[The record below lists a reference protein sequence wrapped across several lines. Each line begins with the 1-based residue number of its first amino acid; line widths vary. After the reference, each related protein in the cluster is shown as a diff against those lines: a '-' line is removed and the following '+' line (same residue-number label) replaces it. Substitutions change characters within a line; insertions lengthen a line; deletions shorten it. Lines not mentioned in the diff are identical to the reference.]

1 MRNRA
6 HKVGYI
12 LNVLSDI
19 YETSC
24 LCQKWRDRGES
35 IALVPTM
42 GCLHAGHL
50 SLVKKAQTLADHV
63 VVSIFVNPLQFN
75 DVEDLLNY
83 PRTLE
88 EDIAKLSDFSLDLVF
103 APEAN
108 AFYPEGKNE
117 VAKIELGK
125 ITSILEGAQR
135 PGHFAGVATVVKR
148 LFGITLANV
157 AVFGEKDFQQ
167 LMVIRQLVAKCSL
180 DIKIIGMPT
189 YRELDGLAMSSRNSR
204 LTENERHKAPQI
216 FQQLEFIKA
225 AIVAGSTDFAGLE
238 RTASDRLLKAGFTPE
253 YIAIRKAGTLLTP
266 KNNEVELVVLAAAK
280 LGQTRLIDNL
290 RL

>member
-1 MRNRA
+1 MQ
-6 HKVGYI
+6 VF
-12 LNVLSDI
+12 SDI
-19 YETSC
+19 HETSR

-35 IALVPTM
+35 IAFVPTM

-50 SLVKKAQTLADHV
+50 SLIKKAQSLADHV

-88 EDIAKLSDFSLDLVF
+88 EDVVKLSDFSLDLVF
-103 APEAN
+103 APETN
-108 AFYPEGKNE
+108 AFYPEGENE
-117 VAKIELGK
+117 VAKIELGE
-125 ITSILEGAQR
+125 ITTILEGAQR

-148 LFGITLANV
+148 LFDIIQPNV

-167 LMVIRQLVAKCSL
+167 FMVIKQLASKFSL

-189 YRELDGLAMSSRNSR
+189 HRELDGLAMSSRNIR
-204 LTENERHKAPQI
+204 LTENERQKAPEI
-216 FQQLEFIKA
+216 FQQLESIKA
-225 AIVAGSTDFAGLE
+225 AIIAGSTDFAGLE
-238 RTASDRLLKAGFTPE
+238 RMASDNLLKAGFTPE
-253 YIAIRKAGTLLTP
+253 YVAIRETGTLLAP
-266 KNNEVELVVLAAAK
+266 KSNKTDLVILVAAK
-280 LGQTRLIDNL
+280 LGQIRLIDNL